1 MYLRIIFNIQI
12 ETYLKVDLEIRQLVQ
27 LEKQELLM
35 F

>member
-12 ETYLKVDLEIRQLVQ
+12 ETYLKVDLEIQQLAQ